1 MFIESSRLFN
11 KSYQIHKTIIYIIFM
26 KRKGSMGKITKR
38 LVPGIIALLT
48 MTVVA
53 SAFSSILIDDFRN

>member
-1 MFIESSRLFN
+1 
-11 KSYQIHKTIIYIIFM
+11 
-26 KRKGSMGKITKR
+26 MGKITKR